1 MEHICEI
8 ADEVNANILRCEQ
21 NKISRED
28 AREAIGDILK
38 ECRNKSKLHIKD
50 VAAQLGISVGT
61 ISNWEKGKSVPNL
74 ESLRQILRL
83 YEIDIKA
90 FIGVLYEDYEK
101 DRKVFARYGLP
112 DAFFQKLFL
121 DRMSP
126 QKNDMLTCLNLL
138 CGDAMHAEQLVHQV
152 IRFFDADLHARL
164 EAFQEPRLTDDISRF
179 LIEPVVQTLCEM
191 YNRKHPDE
199 QLRRLKQLSEKTEQL
214 ARKQRQDRDDVLQKT
229 GKDLFDKKTVAELL
243 AEAER
248 QYEEKNRKATED
260 EEARKIQADKEKLGE
275 KLDM

>member
-1 MEHICEI
+1 MEHIYEI

-21 NKISRED
+21 NKISKED
-28 AREAIGDILK
+28 VREAIGDILK

-50 VAAQLGISVGT
+50 VADRLGISVGT

-74 ESLRQILRL
+74 ESLRQLLSL
-83 YEIDIKA
+83 YGIDIKK
-90 FIGVLYEDYEK
+90 FIGVRYEDYEK

-121 DRMSP
+121 DRMCP
-126 QKNDMLTCLNLL
+126 QKNDMFNCINLL
-138 CGDAMHAEQLVHQV
+138 FDDAMHAERLVRQV

-179 LIEPVVQTLCEM
+179 LLEPVIQTLIAM

-199 QLRRLKQLSEKTEQL
+199 QPRRLKQLLEKTEQL
-214 ARKQRQDRDDVLQKT
+214 VRKQREDRDDVLQKT
-229 GKDLFDKKTVAELL
+229 GKDLFDKKTVAKLL
-243 AEAER
+243 SEEER
-248 QYEEKNRKATED
+248 KYEEKSRKAAED
-260 EEARKIQADKEKLGE
+260 EEAREI
-275 KLDM
+275 